1 MAARKRKLQPRK
13 AGAWRDW
20 ANIPDDIFLEPMDP
34 EDLDAA
40 EGLHSDEWGITLPEK
55 LPKQNGGRS

>member
-1 MAARKRKLQPRK
+1 MAARKRKLQPREP
-13 AGAWRDW
+13 GAWRDW
-20 ANIPDDIFLEPMDP
+20 DTPDDIFLEPMDP

-55 LPKQNGGRS
+55 LPKNGSLS

>member
-1 MAARKRKLQPRK
+1 M
-13 AGAWRDW
+13 
-20 ANIPDDIFLEPMDP
+20 EP

-55 LPKQNGGRS
+55 LPKKRNQS

>member
-20 ANIPDDIFLEPMDP
+20 GANIPDDVFLEPMDP
-34 EDLDAA
+34 RISTRRK
-40 EGLHSDEWGITLPEK
+40 GYTVM
-55 LPKQNGGRS
+55 NGG

>member
-1 MAARKRKLQPRK
+1 MAARKGKLRPRK
-13 AGAWRDW
+13 PGAWRDW
-20 ANIPDDIFLEPMDP
+20 GANIPDDVFLEPMDP

-55 LPKQNGGRS
+55 LPKRGDQA